1 MSWRRLITVAL
12 TLVLVFNASTVG
24 EASGKSFLR
33 ALAAPF
39 RAIGKLFGGGR
50 KSNAK
55 AKASEKVE
63 NADTKRQ
70 PAAGDAT
77 QPLTATTALPLAANG
92 QSETSV
98 TTAITPGAG
107 ADNPTTGAAIA
118 SPPLPTPVAEAQP
131 SQFAPF
137 VEGVAR
143 DPVSQGRAL
152 LANGHVDQA
161 IAELSIA
168 AATGLNLLDAN
179 NLLGLAYDRKGLH
192 KEARAAYERVLSV
205 APDDVQ
211 TLNNL
216 GFSLYRD
223 NQPQEAVKR
232 LKQAARRAPANA
244 QIAERLALVYGRLG
258 KHDDAYKTLARV
270 KGEFA
275 ARLHIAA
282 ALQAMRREREALKH
296 LEAARRLQ
304 PESPIVLERLVLL
317 YERVGQ
323 LTEADTA
330 RRELAVVNDNT
341 SKKVIAGAKPE

>member
-1 MSWRRLITVAL
+1 
-12 TLVLVFNASTVG
+12 
-24 EASGKSFLR
+24 
-33 ALAAPF
+33 
-39 RAIGKLFGGGR
+39 
-50 KSNAK
+50 
-55 AKASEKVE
+55 
-63 NADTKRQ
+63 RQ

-77 QPLTATTALPLAANG
+77 QPLAATTA
-92 QSETSV
+92 S
-98 TTAITPGAG
+98 TPGAG

-118 SPPLPTPVAEAQP
+118 SPPLPAPVAEAQP
-131 SQFAPF
+131 SKFTPF

-152 LANGHVDQA
+152 LANGHVDRA